1 MELLKGKRALI
12 TGGTSGL
19 GRAIVK
25 AYIENG
31 AEVVFF
37 GTNEGRGAEVAGE
50 SGGKAQFMQV
60 NVADTAEVRG
70 AIDQVLKEWAGVD
83 IVINCAGITRDKLFM
98 KMSEEDWDTV
108 MDVNLKSV
116 YNVCQ
121 PLIRPMIKAR
131 SGKIINITSVV
142 ALTGNPGQ
150 VNYSASKSG
159 MIGFS
164 RSLAKEVAGRNIC
177 VNCIAPGFFGSP
189 MTDALSAEQK
199 KSILSGVPAGRLG
212 DPKELAD
219 AALFLGSEMSSYM
232 TGQVLIVDGGMT
244 A

>member
-219 AALFLGSEMSSYM
+219 AALFLGSEMSSATRLASLSVM
-232 TGQVLIVDGGMT
+232 SWI
-244 A
+244 